1 MKTIESALAD
11 DHMRHVNGDLLGTL
25 EIIDAGCCPCRAWP
39 DRRPRLCYIY
49 RSLTEA
55 AVLGA
60 YPRLFGH
67 SLDTKKRK
75 PRSKQVKTGKLWK
88 SGRGRMN
95 PTPARENRRIPTI
108 PAGWAEPLHVGS
120 SPTGGTRGRRPE
132 NVEIPTFSGLLFF
145 RPHGRLATFWTRKN
159 QSRLWTRSSTRVDTP
174 NRSSSNRSAY
184 TSSVIAALL

>member
-25 EIIDAGCCPCRAWP
+25 ELIDACCCPCRAWP

-75 PRSKQVKTGKLWK
+75 PWSKQVKTGKLWK

-120 SPTGGTRGRRPE
+120 SPTGGTTGGPLKSGPPCICADGGHMRRVYGSHGTGSRDQRGRT
-132 NVEIPTFSGLLFF
+132 VADYGT
-145 RPHGRLATFWTRKN
+145 
-159 QSRLWTRSSTRVDTP
+159 
-174 NRSSSNRSAY
+174 
-184 TSSVIAALL
+184 ALR